1 MSKYIESVEEVVED
15 YEESEFS
22 KAGLDEAKGKMKEQD
37 DEEEDEESEDDEDDM
52 KEEVVDS
59 KHSEEASVESGK
71 KAANATKKVTAPGG
85 EKNKGDQKADKIKEA
100 SYDFSEDL
108 DALAESEATL
118 SEGFKDKAAVIFE
131 AAIKSKLSEEVD
143 RIEAELQEEFQKDLN
158 EAREEMVESID
169 SYLSYVTEKFFEEN
183 EIAIE
188 NGIRTEIAE
197 EFMNG
202 LKTLFEESY
211 IEVPDSKVDLVDEL
225 AEQVTDLESKLNTTT
240 EEAMSL
246 KEELNVLK
254 RDAIIREYSF
264 DLAETQ
270 VDKLKSLVEDIDF
283 EDESTFAKKVATIKE
298 SYFTKKKH
306 AVTETFEE
314 QYDDQPE
321 VTGNMSRYVNA
332 LRTSLKKY

>member
-1 MSKYIESVEEVVED
+1 
-15 YEESEFS
+15 
-22 KAGLDEAKGKMKEQD
+22 
-37 DEEEDEESEDDEDDM
+37 
-52 KEEVVDS
+52 
-59 KHSEEASVESGK
+59 
-71 KAANATKKVTAPGG
+71 
-85 EKNKGDQKADKIKEA
+85 
-100 SYDFSEDL
+100 
-108 DALAESEATL
+108 
-118 SEGFKDKAAVIFE
+118 
-131 AAIKSKLSEEVD
+131 
-143 RIEAELQEEFQKDLN
+143 
-158 EAREEMVESID
+158 MVEAID

-306 AVTETFEE
+306 AVTEIFEE